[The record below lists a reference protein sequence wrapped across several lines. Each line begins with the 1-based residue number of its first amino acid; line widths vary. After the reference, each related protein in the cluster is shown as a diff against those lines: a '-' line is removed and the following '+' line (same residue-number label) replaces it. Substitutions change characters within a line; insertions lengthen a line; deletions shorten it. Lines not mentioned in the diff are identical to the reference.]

1 MRRLA
6 LLVLFSSGCVSVRHC
21 NRLMAAAELYGESR
35 MLIKAI
41 AYQTDDLTDEERLE
55 LLKMQKN
62 ILVMKNISGNVNWN
76 RDLK

>member
-1 MRRLA
+1 M
-6 LLVLFSSGCVSVRHC
+6 RHC